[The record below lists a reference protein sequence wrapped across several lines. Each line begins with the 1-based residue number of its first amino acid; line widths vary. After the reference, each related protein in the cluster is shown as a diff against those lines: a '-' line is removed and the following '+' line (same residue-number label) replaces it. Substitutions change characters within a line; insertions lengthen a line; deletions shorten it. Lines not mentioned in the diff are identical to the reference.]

1 MSRESSL
8 KNMLLCLFT
17 VTMGVSTL
25 LGGVYILTY
34 ESIEAAK
41 KNEVNA
47 AIASVVPAFDNDPS
61 TEMIEQNVDGKKV
74 KVYPA
79 LKEGEPVGYAIESF
93 TTQGF
98 SGLIVLMI
106 GFLPDG
112 SIYNTA
118 VVSHAETPGL
128 GDKMEQ
134 KKANWSLQFNGKHPD
149 TFKLAVKKD
158 GGDVDAIT
166 ASTITSRAF
175 CDAVE
180 LAYKAFLTV
189 SLETET
195 ETETEKE
202 TQIEQG
208 GNTNE

>member
-1 MSRESSL
+1 MAKESSL
-8 KNMLLCLFT
+8 KNMLLCLFG
-17 VTMGVSTL
+17 VTLGVSAL

-34 ESIEAAK
+34 ESIELAK

-47 AIASVVPAFDNDPS
+47 AIAAVVPAFDNDPS
-61 TEMIEQNVDGKKV
+61 VEIIEKVVDGKKV
-74 KVYPA
+74 KIYPA
-79 LKEGEPVGYAIESF
+79 LHGGEPVGYAIEAS

-98 SGLIVLMI
+98 SGLIVLII

-112 SIYNTA
+112 TIHNSA

-128 GDKMEQ
+128 GDKIEQ

-149 TFKLAVKKD
+149 NFKLSVRKD

-189 SLETET
+189 
-195 ETETEKE
+195 
-202 TQIEQG
+202 TQQ
-208 GNTNE
+208 

>member
-1 MSRESSL
+1 MSKESTL

-17 VTMGVSTL
+17 VTLCVSAL
-25 LGGVYILTY
+25 LGGAYILTY

-41 KNEVNA
+41 KSEVNA
-47 AIASVVPAFDNDPS
+47 AIAAVVPAFDNDPS
-61 TEMIEQNVDGKKV
+61 EEVIELEMDGKSV
-74 KVYPA
+74 KIFPA
-79 LKEGEPVGYAIESF
+79 LKEGTPVGYAIKAS

-106 GFLPDG
+106 GFEPDG

-128 GDKMEQ
+128 GDKIEQ
-134 KKANWSLQFNGKHPD
+134 KKGTFSLQFNGKHPES
-149 TFKLAVKKD
+149 FKLSVKKD

-166 ASTITSRAF
+166 ASTISSRAF
-175 CDAVE
+175 CDAVT

-189 SLETET
+189 QPESNTPL
-195 ETETEKE
+195 
-202 TQIEQG
+202 EQG
-208 GNTNE
+208 ENSHE

>member
-8 KNMLLCLFT
+8 KNMLLCLFV
-17 VTMGVSTL
+17 VTLAVSTL
-25 LGGVYILTY
+25 LGGAYILTY

-47 AIASVVPAFDNDPS
+47 AIAAVVPAFDNDPS
-61 TEMIEQNVDGKKV
+61 AEVIELDVDGKNV
-74 KVYPA
+74 KIYPA
-79 LKEGEPVGYAIESF
+79 LKEGRPVGYAIKAS

-106 GFLPDG
+106 GFLPEG
-112 SIYNTA
+112 TIYNTA

-128 GDKMEQ
+128 GDKIEQ
-134 KKANWSLQFNGKHPD
+134 KKGNFSVQFNGKHPD

-166 ASTITSRAF
+166 ASTISSRAF
-175 CDAVE
+175 CDAVT
-180 LAYKAFLTV
+180 LAYKAFLTIQPP
-189 SLETET
+189 L
-195 ETETEKE
+195 
-202 TQIEQG
+202 EQG
-208 GNTNE
+208 GDTHE